1 MKKTLLVTIDFPPA
15 VGGVATYWKQIAK
28 SSSLEELVI
37 LTLPAST
44 SFDDSISPNV
54 IRKKMFYTLIWP
66 RWIRGIFTI
75 YSTYKKHNCDQIIV
89 GQLLPVG
96 NMVWVLSKLF
106 SIPYFIQI
114 YGMDILQASRHRR
127 KKWLAK
133 IILMNA
139 KKVLV
144 NTKFVGNL
152 VNKIVGQELPTTV
165 IYPIPESMPEPNEKL
180 RQQLVQ
186 QHKLNAKRIILTI
199 GRLVPRKGQDKT
211 LGAML
216 HIWQNYQ
223 DAIYVIVGD
232 GPDLTRLKTM
242 AAPHQDKVIFTGRV
256 SDQERNAWLSLAD
269 IFVMPARQSDEDVE
283 GFGIVYLEAGSF
295 GIPVIAGRAG
305 GAVEAVLHEKTGLL
319 VDPEDIDKIAEAI
332 LRLLNDRELA
342 DKLGIQAK
350 MRLRNEISW
359 SKSMEIF
366 REALK

>member
-28 SSSLEELVI
+28 SSSKEELVI

-54 IRKKMFYTLIWP
+54 IRKKMFYRFIWP

-75 YSTYKKHNCDQIIV
+75 YSTYKKHKCDQIIV

-106 SIPYFIQI
+106 SIPYLVQI
-114 YGMDILQASRHRR
+114 YGMDILQAGQHRR
-127 KKWLAK
+127 KKRLAK
-133 IILMNA
+133 VILTNA

-144 NTKFVGNL
+144 NTQFVGNL
-152 VNKIVGQELPTTV
+152 VNKAVGQELEITV
-165 IYPIPESMPEPNEKL
+165 IYPIPESMPETNEEL
-180 RQQLVQ
+180 RKQLIQ
-186 QHKLNAKRIILTI
+186 NHRLNAKRIILTI

-223 DAIYVIVGD
+223 DAIYVIVGG
-232 GPDLTRLKTM
+232 GPDLARLKTM

-256 SDQERNAWLSLAD
+256 SDQVRNAWLSLAD
-269 IFVMPARQSDEDVE
+269 IFVMPSRQTDEDVE

-305 GAVEAVLHEKTGLL
+305 GAVEAVLDEKTGLL
-319 VDPEDIDKIAEAI
+319 VDPEDIDKIAGAI
-332 LRLLNDRELA
+332 LRLLDD
-342 DKLGIQAK
+342 DKLAENLGLHAK
-350 MRLRNEISW
+350 QRLKTDISW
-359 SKSMEIF
+359 HKSMEEF
-366 REALK
+366 RKALN